1 MLRQLLVFRGLDNK
15 MYFSTFPVI
24 PYDSKGDGNFK
35 IVTNLLRRIT
45 LRTKVKKSVLIFDTY
60 DVKNGETP
68 EIIAHKLYGDSEL
81 HWIILLLNDITD
93 RYEDWPK
100 PYTQWLSFLEDKYPF
115 DSSLSTQLI
124 DQTHHYEIY
133 QTSGDTT
140 VAIEIGTIDTTSDA
154 SATAVTNYEYEK
166 RIQDDIRKIRLLDPS
181 YLSQFIEEFEFLM
194 TESRI

>member
-1 MLRQLLVFRGLDNK
+1 MF
-15 MYFSTFPVI
+15 FSAFPNI

-35 IVTNLLRRIT
+35 IVTNLLRRVA
-45 LRTKVKKSVLIFDTY
+45 LRTKIKKSVLIFDTY
-60 DVKNGETP
+60 DVKNGEAP

-100 PYTQWLSFLEDKYPF
+100 PYTQWLSFLEDKYTF

-140 VAIEIGTIDTTSDA
+140 VAIEIGTVDTTSDA
-154 SATAVTNYEYEK
+154 SATAVTNYEYEEK
-166 RIQDDIRKIRLLDPS
+166 IQDNLRGIRLLDPA
-181 YLSQFIEEFEFLM
+181 YLPQFIEEFEFLM